1 MKPLLGILFLIT
13 IAIDTHTIEHMLIQL
28 SFIFIISMSFL
39 AYEKR
44 ERRIH
49 KLKEDVW
56 RR

>member
-1 MKPLLGILFLIT
+1 MKAFLGILFLIT
-13 IAIDTHTIEHMLIQL
+13 IAIDTHTIAHMMIQL
-28 SFIFIISMSFL
+28 SLIFIISMSFL

>member
-1 MKPLLGILFLIT
+1 MKALLGILFLIV
-13 IAIDTHTIEHMLIQL
+13 IAIDTHTIPHMMIQL

-49 KLKEDVW
+49 NLKEDVW
-56 RR
+56 KR

>member
-1 MKPLLGILFLIT
+1 MKAFLGILFLIT
-13 IAIDTHTIEHMLIQL
+13 IAIDTHTIAHMMIQL
-28 SFIFIISMSFL
+28 SFILIISMIFL

-56 RR
+56 TR

>member
-1 MKPLLGILFLIT
+1 MKAFLGILFLIT
-13 IAIDTHTIEHMLIQL
+13 IAIDTHTIAHMMIQL

-49 KLKEDVW
+49 KLKEDAW